1 MSIAPAV
8 PQGGRVAVV
17 GAINVD
23 YVVAA
28 ERLPA
33 PGETVVGPGVQ
44 RHGGGKG
51 ANAAVAAAR
60 VGAAVRFVGAV
71 GTDPAAQQ
79 AESELRDDGV
89 DCEALARLADA
100 PTGVALIVVDPAG
113 ENQIAVGAGANL
125 ALDAGWVGA
134 WLDRWAGELDCVLIS
149 TEIPEAT
156 AAAAVAAAAAA
167 HITCVLNPAP
177 PIAAVGGAL
186 AHRPLLTPNRGEL
199 ATLLEMIAASSKPSG
214 EPSRAGAGDLGHVA
228 RSGDTERQAR
238 ALAGLSRAP
247 VVVTLGAEG
256 VLLVDGERV
265 EHVAAPAVDVRDA
278 TGAGDT
284 FNGVLAAQLA
294 AGEQLAGAV
303 ATATV
308 AGSLSVTAVGARPG
322 MPTADAVAAARA
334 AGATA

>member
-1 MSIAPAV
+1 M
-8 PQGGRVAVV
+8 AVV

-33 PGETVVGPGVQ
+33 PGETVVGPAVQ

-60 VGAAVRFVGAV
+60 VGATVRLLGAV

-79 AESELRDDGV
+79 AESELRDNGV

-100 PTGVALIVVDPAG
+100 STGVALIVVDPAG

-125 ALDAGWVGA
+125 ALDAAWVGA
-134 WLDRWAGELDCVLIS
+134 WLDRWAGELDCVLVS

-156 AAAAVAAAAAA
+156 AAAAVASAAAA

-177 PIAAVGGAL
+177 PIAVVVGAL

-199 ATLLEMIAASSKPSG
+199 VALLELIAASGEPPG
-214 EPSRAGAGDLGHVA
+214 EPSRAGADDLGDVA

-238 ALAGLSRAP
+238 ALAGLSRAS
-247 VVVTLGAEG
+247 VVVTLDGEG
-256 VLLVDGERV
+256 VLLVYGERADV
-265 EHVAAPAVDVRDA
+265 CEHPAS
-278 TGAGDT
+278 AG
-284 FNGVLAAQLA
+284 GCGRPRLVS
-294 AGEQLAGAV
+294 GRP
-303 ATATV
+303 
-308 AGSLSVTAVGARPG
+308 SLSTWIDTNR
-322 MPTADAVAAARA
+322 TLDLDRA
-334 AGATA
+334 IAWEKYKRF